1 MVGMLGILFGVNPV
15 DAVVSNADYSGAP
28 PYIATIVAPNVLIML
43 DNSGSM
49 GFRALCNDTPNLNQP
64 YTACPTAPEI
74 YGAGTTFVG
83 APFVET
89 VSFTGLFD
97 SLSCYTYDVTAG
109 NTRFVVTTTKAT
121 ISTPCASTDWDG
133 NFLNWATFRRHDA
146 LKKALI
152 GAQCAVARLSDSSC
166 PPSGSPAL
174 ITMKGEDGTF
184 FFFGNDSSA
193 PVTFGACPVNPTT
206 GSCANGRVPTAV
218 QALVGSS
225 PGPPFLVIHM
235 IGNASGS
242 LVSGGFCV
250 GKSSIGPP
258 SSSCGIV
265 SSPTTP
271 ANGEFL
277 VHVAVDTEPLGVIQ
291 DLGDKARFGLLEF
304 RDSGDGGK
312 VLVPIGSTV
321 ATPYN
326 LPAVT
331 NYSSNKFAMV
341 GAIEQSQPA
350 TGTPLAETLYTG
362 IRYFAQLP
370 QPFGAT
376 TYLYPCAF
384 SGCGPGFP
392 SSTSTAGSIGPIT
405 SPVSLPEPSQLVSG
419 DNCPTTLG
427 YVAGACGRD
436 PFYFGS
442 NPNWANPSKQVTFC
456 KTLIMFLTDGEANL
470 DTNIPAALLDY
481 AYVAQASPLA

>member
-109 NTRFVVTTTKAT
+109 TCRFVVTTTKAT

-133 NFLNWATFRRHDA
+133 NFLNWATFRRHGA

-193 PVTFGACPVNPTT
+193 PVTLGACPVNPTT
-206 GSCANGRVPTAV
+206 GSCADGRAGGTNKERARPSL
-218 QALVGSS
+218 AL
-225 PGPPFLVIHM
+225 PRD
-235 IGNASGS
+235 ADR
-242 LVSGGFCV
+242 
-250 GKSSIGPP
+250 
-258 SSSCGIV
+258 
-265 SSPTTP
+265 TP
-271 ANGEFL
+271 
-277 VHVAVDTEPLGVIQ
+277 D
-291 DLGDKARFGLLEF
+291 
-304 RDSGDGGK
+304 
-312 VLVPIGSTV
+312 
-321 ATPYN
+321 
-326 LPAVT
+326 
-331 NYSSNKFAMV
+331 
-341 GAIEQSQPA
+341 
-350 TGTPLAETLYTG
+350 
-362 IRYFAQLP
+362 
-370 QPFGAT
+370 
-376 TYLYPCAF
+376 
-384 SGCGPGFP
+384 
-392 SSTSTAGSIGPIT
+392 
-405 SPVSLPEPSQLVSG
+405 
-419 DNCPTTLG
+419 
-427 YVAGACGRD
+427 
-436 PFYFGS
+436 
-442 NPNWANPSKQVTFC
+442 
-456 KTLIMFLTDGEANL
+456 
-470 DTNIPAALLDY
+470 
-481 AYVAQASPLA
+481 